1 MKARKIVIAVGISA
15 MAAFFSYKTYNEV
28 KNKAEAKKL
37 HDAAAAQAQEYLQS
51 KYGFDAPMSDESE
64 YPLRQKWLLEES
76 VYEFSSEYDGRKFT
90 VWVNT
95 SDGDNI
101 RCKDSYQFDDMC
113 AEFKDMIEAEF
124 SESFISDLWLGD
136 NDEWKTGNALYGGFS
151 DYYDGTNLVEMIKKN
166 GKGSISVCVAES
178 SLEDSD
184 IDQRLSELNFTYSLT
199 AFDTAEHLDEF
210 QKFCE
215 SGQSYLNEFT
225 EYKYAVPYITEHIDN
240 LSGEKKK
247 LAIDLKDCG
256 AFKYAYLPV
265 EIRGF
270 PESEET
276 SPPTKMDL
284 GLFNMGFVWGGSD
297 YNSAYDER
305 EYIDTPVSDP
315 WGFETRYGDVMVYY
329 PLEKLKGNNIDD
341 LRFAWRSYGG
351 FANDRNIEKLTVFG
365 DYAVLRLEFGDTR
378 FMIVDMSGKD
388 EYIPGWMKK

>member
-1 MKARKIVIAVGISA
+1 
-15 MAAFFSYKTYNEV
+15 MAAFYSYKTYNEV

-101 RCKDSYQFDDMC
+101 RCKDSYQFDDMYSDI
-113 AEFKDMIEAEF
+113 KDMIVAEF
-124 SESFISDLWLGD
+124 PESFISDLWLGD
-136 NDEWKTGNALYGGFS
+136 NDEWETYISLKGGFS
-151 DYYDGTNLVEMIKKN
+151 DYYDGTNLDEMMKKS
-166 GKGSISVCVAES
+166 GKGVIEVCVAES
-178 SLEDSD
+178 SLEDSELEKK
-184 IDQRLSELNFTYSLT
+184 LSELNIKYCLT

-215 SGQSYLNEFT
+215 SGQSYLHEFT

-240 LSGEKKK
+240 YSGERKT

-256 AFKYAYLPV
+256 EFKYVYLPV
-265 EIRGF
+265 ENTGF

-284 GLFNMGFVWGGSD
+284 GLFNRGFVWKGSE

-351 FANDRNIEKLTVFG
+351 FANDRDIEKFKVFG

-388 EYIPGWMKK
+388 EYIPGWMNK